1 MFVHSNANIVQ
12 ERRRRFVYTMKLI
25 TCARTPTVTAL
36 GHFLSLGIM
45 ATTFPKMVF
54 STRPN
59 ILKQKITAFK
69 TLKFFFPYAF

>member
-12 ERRRRFVYTMKLI
+12 ERRRRFVYTMKVI
-25 TCARTPTVTAL
+25 TCARRGTPTVTAL

-59 ILKQKITAFK
+59 ILKQKITA
-69 TLKFFFPYAF
+69 LKNALKY